1 MNKYKEKANISWELI
16 AKNRQEKDMSL
27 EKLSNKLQ
35 LVGVTLYPNDLFLI
49 EKGQR
54 IVKDFEI
61 VALCKV
67 LDINIADIQKNFG

>member
-1 MNKYKEKANISWELI
+1 MNKYKEKANISWKLI
-16 AKNRQEKDMSL
+16 SKNREEKNLSL

-35 LVGVTLYPNDLFLI
+35 LVGVTLYPNDIFLI

-61 VALCKV
+61 VAICKV
-67 LDINIADIQKNFG
+67 LDINILDIQENF